1 MHLFSVTMKYEGV
14 VGAARGVRTGT
25 RKVGK
30 KQRNG
35 DLKIETE
42 VKVTDVIKKKIDE
55 SWNIEYYWF

>member
-1 MHLFSVTMKYEGV
+1 MKYDGV

-35 DLKIETE
+35 DLKIETK
-42 VKVTDVIKKKIDE
+42 VKVTDII
-55 SWNIEYYWF
+55 